1 MLFLV
6 VLAVMVVTTTATMPT
21 EETLTQVTSVEMA
34 ALLSVTTAMVVLEG
48 MPLEVRLKT
57 SLLVH

>member
-6 VLAVMVVTTTATMPT
+6 VLAVMVVT
-21 EETLTQVTSVEMA
+21 
-34 ALLSVTTAMVVLEG
+34 TTAMVVLEG